1 MRSCGSH
8 FETARQ
14 LATANNDALFWLTVM
29 HTIRD
34 SNFESFSIT
43 DDRIADS
50 LPDALLENDKT
61 TSMISFKICDCLEGQ
76 GGTMPGMCAM
86 FGAPSGVG
94 HSGLPRDHSRYLRS
108 GSNSVSTLAQSSPL
122 LEKA

>member
-1 MRSCGSH
+1 MGATLKLQDSSPLQTMTRSSV
-8 FETARQ
+8 
-14 LATANNDALFWLTVM
+14 LTVM
-29 HTIRD
+29 HTTRD
-34 SNFESFSIT
+34 PNFESFSIT

-108 GSNSVSTLAQSSPL
+108 GSNIEYPL
-122 LEKA
+122 WLKAVDSLKKA